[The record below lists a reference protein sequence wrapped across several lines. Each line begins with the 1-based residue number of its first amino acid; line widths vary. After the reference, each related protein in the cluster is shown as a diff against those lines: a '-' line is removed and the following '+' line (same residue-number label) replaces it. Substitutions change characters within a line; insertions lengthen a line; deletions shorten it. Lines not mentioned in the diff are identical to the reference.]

1 MKRKYW
7 KWYVIGAAAVLVAV
21 YFAVPTVRT
30 YVDHAAA
37 VLGSADVGAV
47 VDFIRSYG
55 AYAAVISFLLMVFSS
70 VIAPLPAFLI
80 TFANAAIFGWWQG
93 AILSWSSAMAGAA
106 LCFFLARA
114 LGRDAVEKYA
124 GRGAL
129 ASVEGYFQK
138 YGRNTILVCRLLPFV
153 SFDAVSYFAGL
164 TPIGFWAFF
173 LATGVGQLPAT
184 IVYSYVGG
192 MLTGGVK
199 YFVTALLC
207 IFALSILGVIAKGLY
222 NDRQAGKTPPPGGAK
237 AMNKAGG
244 LGMRLHQAASF
255 SAPLMGVTAAGRCSG
270 PAAP

>member
-55 AYAAVISFLLMVFSS
+55 ADAAVISFLLMVFSS

-106 LCFFLARA
+106 LCFFIARA

-124 GRGAL
+124 GKGAL

-164 TPIGFWAFF
+164 TSIGFWSFF

-207 IFALSILGVIAKGLY
+207 IFALSILCVIAKGLY
-222 NDRQAGKTPPPGGAK
+222 NDRQAKK
-237 AMNKAGG
+237 
-244 LGMRLHQAASF
+244 
-255 SAPLMGVTAAGRCSG
+255 AAGEKKNG
-270 PAAP
+270 

>member
-47 VDFIRSYG
+47 VYFLRSYG
-55 AYAAVISFLLMVFSS
+55 TYAAVISFLLMVFSS

-106 LCFFLARA
+106 LCFFIARA

-124 GRGAL
+124 GKGAL

-164 TPIGFWAFF
+164 TSIGFWSFF

-207 IFALSILGVIAKGLY
+207 IFALSILCVIAKGLY
-222 NDRQAGKTPPPGGAK
+222 NDRQAKK
-237 AMNKAGG
+237 
-244 LGMRLHQAASF
+244 
-255 SAPLMGVTAAGRCSG
+255 AAGEKKNG
-270 PAAP
+270 

>member
-55 AYAAVISFLLMVFSS
+55 AYAAGISFLLMVFSS

-106 LCFFLARA
+106 LCFFIARA

-124 GRGAL
+124 GKGAL

-164 TPIGFWAFF
+164 TSIGFWSFF

-207 IFALSILGVIAKGLY
+207 IFALSILCVIAKGLY
-222 NDRQAGKTPPPGGAK
+222 NDRQAKK
-237 AMNKAGG
+237 A
-244 LGMRLHQAASF
+244 
-255 SAPLMGVTAAGRCSG
+255 SG
-270 PAAP
+270 EKKNG

>member
-1 MKRKYW
+1 MKRKYL
-7 KWYVIGAAAVLVAV
+7 KWYVLAALVLIVAV
-21 YFAVPTVRT
+21 CLAVPSVRG
-30 YVDHAAA
+30 YLGRVSA
-37 VLGSADVGAV
+37 VLGSADVDAV

-55 AYAAVISFLLMVFSS
+55 GQAAAISFFLMVFSS
-70 VIAPLPAFLI
+70 VAAPLPAFLI

-106 LCFFLARA
+106 LCFFIARA

-129 ASVEGYFQK
+129 ASVESYFKK

-164 TPIGFWAFF
+164 TPVGFWSFF
-173 LATGVGQLPAT
+173 VATGVGQLPAT

-207 IFALSILGVIAKGLY
+207 IFALTILVAIIKSIY
-222 NDRQAGKTPPPGGAK
+222 QERQSKRAEGAGDKDSRG
-237 AMNKAGG
+237 
-244 LGMRLHQAASF
+244 
-255 SAPLMGVTAAGRCSG
+255 
-270 PAAP
+270 